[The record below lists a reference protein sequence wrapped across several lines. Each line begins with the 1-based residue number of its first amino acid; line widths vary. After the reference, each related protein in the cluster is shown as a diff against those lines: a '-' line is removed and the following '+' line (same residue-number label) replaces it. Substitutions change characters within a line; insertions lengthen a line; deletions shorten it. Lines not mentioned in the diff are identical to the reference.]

1 MKALIKTF
9 ALMTIPA
16 MIGLISCGN
25 ETKKTDTEQPVVK
38 PDSLP
43 VKDSAKAAQYNMEKT
58 STFVPCSNDS
68 MKELGM
74 FIAGMKPQGE
84 AKVLGKF
91 FASADFKSFADNFE
105 KKWGSYD
112 SSRIKLLKDF
122 RDKELAPNV
131 GTTKKLFYPF
141 SGPDILY
148 GYTFFPEAEEY
159 VMLGL
164 EPVGTLP
171 IYDEVKQK
179 PDSMDAYYKKVNSSL
194 LAILKYSFFRTAAM
208 KTDLKNQELDGTLH
222 LLFLFITRTGNTVCS
237 ARPLF
242 IDTTGNIQYVS
253 SFPKLEAK
261 KCLNKGIEIV
271 FNTPDN
277 KTKKLYYFSL
287 NIADGAVKSNKGMV
301 TYLNNLGEVNTYLKG
316 ASYLMHETYFSVIRN
331 AILDHSKHIIQDDS
345 GIAFR
350 YFTKAGGWSYK
361 LYGAYTR
368 PIPMFSYAYQKD
380 LDSLYKSQGSKPI
393 GFGIGY
399 NFKDKNS
406 NFMIATK
413 K

>member
-1 MKALIKTF
+1 MKSLIKMCILL
-9 ALMTIPA
+9 AVPMAI
-16 MIGLISCGN
+16 LISCGN
-25 ETKKTDTEQPVVK
+25 ETKNDPEKKQEVVK
-38 PDSLP
+38 PDSIPGLDP
-43 VKDSAKAAQYNMEKT
+43 ALAAQSNRAKEPFT
-58 STFVPCSNDS
+58 PCSNDS
-68 MKELGM
+68 MKELGL

-84 AKVLGKF
+84 AKILGKY
-91 FASADFKSFADNFE
+91 FASADFKSFADNFDR
-105 KKWGSYD
+105 KWNGFD

-122 RDKELAPNV
+122 REKEIAPNV
-131 GTTKKLFYPF
+131 GPTKKLFYPF

-171 IYDEVKQK
+171 IYDEKSQS
-179 PDSMDAYYKKVNSSL
+179 PDSMDPYYKMVNSSL
-194 LAILKYSFFRTAAM
+194 LAILKYSFFRTKAM

-237 ARPLF
+237 AKPLY
-242 IDTTGNIQYVS
+242 IDTTGTIQYVA

-261 KCLNKGIEIV
+261 KCLNKGLEIV

-301 TYLNNLGEVNTYLKG
+301 AYLNNLGDVNTYLKG

-331 AILDHSKHIIQDDS
+331 AILDHSKHIVQDDS

-350 YFTKAGGWSYK
+350 YFTKSGGNWSYK
-361 LYGAYTR
+361 LYGTYTH